1 MALLLCLVKIL
12 LSEAM
17 SQLLQ
22 QATRVFDHA
31 GRQEWFLMLLAVG
44 IAGFFFL
51 RGFGSRSQY

>member
-1 MALLLCLVKIL
+1 
-12 LSEAM
+12 M

-31 GRQEWFLMLLAVG
+31 GRQEWFVVLLAVA
-44 IAGFFFL
+44 IAGLFFL